1 MTEGRLVVCGLIA
14 ATQMSWGSVVPAL
27 PTYTAQF
34 GIGAIGVGVIIA
46 AFGLGRLIINIP
58 AGLLAKRVSPWPLLV
73 ALVFGVFVCTI
84 ATGFMTQFV
93 PVLVLRFVAG
103 LFSGAAIT
111 IGQTLVLSGAPPEA
125 RGRVSSILQ
134 SVQLAGAALGP
145 ALGGLAV
152 SLWNVQAAFLAA
164 SSGCAVFLIW
174 VLVRWRQVQPARSAV
189 ASGESRHGQPGPRL
203 SRASGRATLIAIAA
217 INGVG
222 FVIFSVRFG
231 GQQGLVPL
239 LGVQLVDLQP
249 WQLGLGL
256 GAITVVALCFT
267 HLIGVAADR
276 WDHRFILVPLLL
288 ASAAMTPLYLV
299 VSEPLG
305 FLAVLVAVGV
315 TGSIVSGIPL
325 ASLAETVAPGRLSIA
340 MGVYRTFGDLG
351 TIVGP
356 IAFTAILASWGAVAA
371 VFALALLSLVGAAL
385 ACVRPGGSPVDLL
398 KESDLVGPEVS
409 RADLERTPVG

>member
-1 MTEGRLVVCGLIA
+1 
-14 ATQMSWGSVVPAL
+14 
-27 PTYTAQF
+27 
-34 GIGAIGVGVIIA
+34 
-46 AFGLGRLIINIP
+46 
-58 AGLLAKRVSPWPLLV
+58 
-73 ALVFGVFVCTI
+73 
-84 ATGFMTQFV
+84 
-93 PVLVLRFVAG
+93 VLRFVAG
-103 LFSGAAIT
+103 IFSGAAIT
-111 IGQTLVLSGAPPEA
+111 IGQTLVLQGAPPEA

-145 ALGGLAV
+145 ALGGIAV

-164 SSGCAVFLIW
+164 SSGCAVFLVW
-174 VLVRWRQVQPARSAV
+174 AVVRWRRVRPARPGARTA
-189 ASGESRHGQPGPRL
+189 ASPRAARPL
-203 SRASGRATLIAIAA
+203 PVLGRAGRRATLIAIAA

-239 LGVQLVDLQP
+239 LAVQLVDLQP

-267 HLIGVAADR
+267 HLVGVAADR
-276 WDHRFILVPLLL
+276 WDHRWVLAPLLL
-288 ASAAMTPLYLV
+288 VSAALTPLYLV
-299 VSEPLG
+299 VSEPIG
-305 FLAVLVAVGV
+305 FLVVLVAVGV

-325 ASLAETVAPGRLSIA
+325 ASLADTVAPARLGLA

-356 IAFTAILASWGAVAA
+356 IAFTAILTAWGPEAA
-371 VFALALLSLVGAAL
+371 VFALASLSLVGAAL
-385 ACVRPGGSPVDLL
+385 ACVRPRVPEQSAVRLL
-398 KESDLVGPEVS
+398 EEGDLVGPEVT

>member
-1 MTEGRLVVCGLIA
+1 
-14 ATQMSWGSVVPAL
+14 MSWGSVVPAL

-34 GIGAIGVGVIIA
+34 GVGAIGLGVIIA

-58 AGLLAKRVSPWPLLV
+58 AGLLARRLAPWPLLV
-73 ALVFGVFVCTI
+73 ALVLGVFALTI
-84 ATGFMTQFV
+84 ATGFMTEFV

-103 LFSGAAIT
+103 VFSGAAIT
-111 IGQTLVLSGAPPEA
+111 IGQTLVLQGAPPEA

-145 ALGGLAV
+145 ALGGIAV

-164 SSGCAVFLIW
+164 SSGCAVFLVW
-174 VLVRWRQVQPARSAV
+174 AVVRWRRLRPVRSSPADA
-189 ASGESRHGQPGPRL
+189 ESPHAAPRPPGV
-203 SRASGRATLIAIAA
+203 SRGSRRATLVAIAA

-239 LGVQLVDLQP
+239 LAVQLVDLQP

-267 HLIGVAADR
+267 HLIGVATDR
-276 WDHRFILVPLLL
+276 WDHRWVLAPLLL
-288 ASAAMTPLYLV
+288 VSAGLTPLYLV
-299 VSEPLG
+299 VSEPIS
-305 FLAVLVAVGV
+305 FLVVLVAVGV

-325 ASLAETVAPGRLSIA
+325 ASLADTVAPARLGLA

-356 IAFTAILASWGAVAA
+356 IAFTAVLTAWGPQVA
-371 VFALALLSLVGAAL
+371 VFTLAGLTLVGAVL
-385 ACVRPGGSPVDLL
+385 ACVRPRGPELSSVALL
-398 KESDLVGPEVS
+398 EERDLVGPEVS